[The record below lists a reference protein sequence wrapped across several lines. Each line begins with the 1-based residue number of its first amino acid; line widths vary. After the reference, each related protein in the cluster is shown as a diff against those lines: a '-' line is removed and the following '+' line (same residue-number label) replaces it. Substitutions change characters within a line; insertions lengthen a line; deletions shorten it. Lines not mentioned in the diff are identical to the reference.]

1 VLLEEAGRALSAR
14 EVSEVF
20 DLPVLARVPVKSLI
34 ARSVDAGVLAGRL
47 PDPLARAASDLLDRI
62 GSRTDRNG
70 AAA

>member
-1 VLLEEAGRALSAR
+1 M
-14 EVSEVF
+14 F